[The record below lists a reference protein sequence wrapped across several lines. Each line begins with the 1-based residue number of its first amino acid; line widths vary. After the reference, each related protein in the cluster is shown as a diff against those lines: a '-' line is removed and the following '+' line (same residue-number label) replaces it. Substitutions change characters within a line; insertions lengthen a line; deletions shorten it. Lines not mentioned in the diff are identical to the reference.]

1 MELTRNL
8 LSRVLI
14 SIVCLSVGVSFF
26 LYAKK
31 TTLFCSRLNLDIECH
46 LTRSGLTGSEII
58 PIDGLKGARIKT
70 LERTKIKKNDR
81 GEKIEETTTTYKII
95 LVTDEREIPFTH
107 DSDSF
112 YFSKHKL
119 VENITYFLENQE
131 EQKLQVEQDNRWSW
145 YLGGTIFTLAGT
157 LVIFSNSFLN
167 QE

>member
-1 MELTRNL
+1 MKSKSNL
-8 LSRVLI
+8 LIELLFGIILI
-14 SIVCLSVGVSFF
+14 LFGSSLF
-26 LYAKK
+26 LTATK
-31 TTLFCSRLNLDIECH
+31 TTLFCLRINSSVECSI
-46 LTRSGLTGSEII
+46 TKFGLTGSNTVSIEE
-58 PIDGLKGARIKT
+58 LKGARIKT
-70 LERTKIKKNDR
+70 IETTKTRKNDR
-81 GEKIEETTTTYKII
+81 GEKIYETTTTYKVI
-95 LVTDEREIPFTH
+95 LITDEREIPFTD

-119 VENITYFLENQE
+119 VDNITYFLENQE

>member
-1 MELTRNL
+1 MELISNL
-8 LSRVLI
+8 LSRLLI
-14 SIVCLSVGVSFF
+14 SLVCLSVGVTFF
-26 LYAKK
+26 LSAKK
-31 TTLFCSRLNLDIECH
+31 ITLFCSRLNLDIECH

-58 PIDGLKGARIKT
+58 SIEGLKGARIKT
-70 LERTKIKKNDR
+70 IERTRTRKNDR
-81 GEKIEETTTTYKII
+81 GDKIDEKTTTYKII
-95 LVTDEREIPFTH
+95 LIADEREIPLTH

-119 VENITYFLENQE
+119 VDNINYFLDNQA

-145 YLGGTIFTLAGT
+145 YLGGTMFTLAGT